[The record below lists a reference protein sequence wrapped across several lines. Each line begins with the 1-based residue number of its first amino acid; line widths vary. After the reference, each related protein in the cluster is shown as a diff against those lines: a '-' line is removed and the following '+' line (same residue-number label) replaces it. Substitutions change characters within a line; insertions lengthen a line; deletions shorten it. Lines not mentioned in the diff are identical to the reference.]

1 MHVKLYPEVKL
12 ASAIEEN
19 PSLLFMLEYFNISST
34 IKNKTIDGICKE
46 NQINPCLMVIIGDLY
61 NNRINTPDIS
71 QISADDIPVI
81 IKFLK
86 NTHLHYK
93 NEKYPEIE
101 NLITKLKDM
110 AAPVEINQIE
120 IFFKEYFKEVVEHL
134 DYEDKYAFPYICDLL
149 KNGSDCGSSFSATE
163 YKTHHSDI
171 ETKLSDL
178 KTLLLQHI
186 RLEEGLSIR
195 RKILL
200 KLFELQND
208 LIVHSKIE
216 EQILIPIVESIEN
229 QING

>member
-1 MHVKLYPEVKL
+1 
-12 ASAIEEN
+12 
-19 PSLLFMLEYFNISST
+19 
-34 IKNKTIDGICKE
+34 
-46 NQINPCLMVIIGDLY
+46 MVIIGDLY

-200 KLFELQND
+200 KLFELQKNTAHIKMN
-208 LIVHSKIE
+208 LYNL
-216 EQILIPIVESIEN
+216 QIL
-229 QING
+229 